1 MTTKL
6 IKPKPENGPVKDEV
20 IPHGISIFACGCRIE
35 DERPLLE
42 RLRATWCCFMKIEA
56 AEPVVERL
64 FGFRCKNCASLGRVC
79 FDIKFSVAR
88 SYSENKEI
96 KAFHPKRP

>member
-1 MTTKL
+1 MPTKL
-6 IKPKPENGPVKDEV
+6 IKPKPENALVKDEV

-56 AEPVVERL
+56 PEPVIERL
-64 FGFRCKNCASLGRVC
+64 FGFRCKNCASLGRV
-79 FDIKFSVAR
+79 
-88 SYSENKEI
+88 ENKEM
-96 KAFHPKRP
+96 KSFHPKSHDPSAKPLTK